1 MVSFIIEYFQR
12 AGKVPGKVMCIL
24 RLRDDLVLPSNF
36 HSYYETSITESTWS
50 SNMSSKIL
58 WKKKMKSLGL
68 G

>member
-1 MVSFIIEYFQR
+1 
-12 AGKVPGKVMCIL
+12 MCIL

-58 WKKKMKSLGL
+58 WKKNEVIGI
-68 G
+68 GIGA